1 MKPEDLNPIRD
12 ALKSVHRNAK
22 RTTSRWFGPFRYSPK
37 GKGFS
42 CSHCGN
48 ELFFKGKGQA
58 NTRFMS
64 FIDLDWLDPQMTI
77 LRCSECGLLF
87 WLIDAPEKIDPGSDE
102 EERDNA

>member
-1 MKPEDLNPIRD
+1 MKPENLNPIRD
-12 ALKSVHRNAK
+12 ALKSVHRSAK
-22 RTTSRWFGPFRYSPK
+22 RATSRWFGPFRCVLK
-37 GKGFS
+37 GKSFS

-48 ELFFKGKGQA
+48 DLFFKSKGEA

-87 WLIDAPEKIDPGSDE
+87 WLNDPPEQMDADSDGE
-102 EERDNA
+102 E